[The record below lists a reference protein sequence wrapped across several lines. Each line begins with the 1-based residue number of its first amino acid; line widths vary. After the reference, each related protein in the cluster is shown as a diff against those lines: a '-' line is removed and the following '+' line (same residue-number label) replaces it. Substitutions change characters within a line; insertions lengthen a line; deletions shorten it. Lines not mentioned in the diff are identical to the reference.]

1 MQNEAVVYFNEEQ
14 KGSKNEALF
23 VAFVSVMD
31 ATEFCSKHPS
41 ILPFLNSR
49 SSANRASELPEMTS
63 ELPEMTPSSIS
74 VAEKDYE
81 EAVAFYKSALGVIEL
96 SEKSYLSAFGFSCSV
111 DTAEEAG
118 AKFRLQSAI
127 TLERQGVTENP
138 AKGDE
143 VTNDDVQTLL
153 TDRCF
158 VTRTLPW

>member
-14 KGSKNEALF
+14 KGSRNEARF

-49 SSANRASELPEMTS
+49 SSANGAS